1 MAASLIPA
9 IKVPWWDPGPV
20 GSAPLLARSVTISG
34 VEIEVTVEIPMGSR
48 NKYELDHG
56 SGRIRLDRTLFTA
69 TRYPADY
76 GFVEGTLS
84 DDGDPLDCLVLVQE
98 PTFPGCLIT
107 ARPIGVFWMRDEK
120 GLDAKILAVPAGDA
134 RRDLDDINELPKHLL
149 LEISHFFDIYKDLE
163 PGKQTKIKGW
173 RDRDAALE
181 EISSARKRF
190 QENGSG

>member
-1 MAASLIPA
+1 M
-9 IKVPWWDPGPV
+9 
-20 GSAPLLARSVTISG
+20 
-34 VEIEVTVEIPMGSR
+34 EIEVTVEIPMGSR

-134 RRDLDDINELPKHLL
+134 RRDLDDISELPEHLL

-163 PGKQTKIKGW
+163 PGKSSDVHGW
-173 RDRDAALE
+173 EGREAAE
-181 EISSARKRF
+181 GEIESSRRRF
-190 QENGSG
+190 GEAAHA